1 MHIPRFMVARLLIG
15 RAPSYASNKLK
26 QLKRAALAS
35 VVALAAL
42 SVFSASAQVGGPSND
57 ILKADILYTACN
69 PPSDTNQSVRDTA
82 ALTCELYFRGLTDGL
97 FLMKAFVGKS
107 NAGCLP
113 TDTPISTAEA
123 EGDFALFLRDHPE
136 ARENSAAIVAGFGIM
151 RAHPC
156 P

>member
-69 PPSDTNQSVRDTA
+69 PPSDTN
-82 ALTCELYFRGLTDGL
+82 
-97 FLMKAFVGKS
+97 
-107 NAGCLP
+107 
-113 TDTPISTAEA
+113 
-123 EGDFALFLRDHPE
+123 
-136 ARENSAAIVAGFGIM
+136 
-151 RAHPC
+151 
-156 P
+156 